1 MLKTTRLLTLS
12 AVMLSVVIASGCHRH
27 PNANGSDLQAKNEN
41 GASSG
46 QTYAGGAGMTG
57 QFGPD
62 GALSANE
69 TYHFSFDSA
78 AVREEDAPRVK
89 QQGSYIASNE
99 TAKVRLEGHTD
110 ERGSREYNIGLGHR
124 RANSVKQTMEAQG
137 ARPTQIEAV
146 SYGAERPIA
155 QGQSEEAYAENRRVE
170 LSYEGNG
177 PQQNL
182 QS

>member
-12 AVMLSVVIASGCHRH
+12 AVMLGVVMASGCHRH
-27 PNANGSDLQAKNEN
+27 PNANGSNMQAKNEN
-41 GASSG
+41 GTAG
-46 QTYAGGAGMTG
+46 DQTYAGGAGTTG

-62 GALSANE
+62 GTLSANE
-69 TYHFSFDSA
+69 TYHFNFDSA
-78 AVREEDAPRVK
+78 VVREEDAPRVR
-89 QQGSYIASNE
+89 QQGSYIASKGN
-99 TAKVRLEGHTD
+99 AKVRLEGHTD

-124 RANSVKQTMEAQG
+124 RANSVKQTIEAQG
-137 ARPTQIEAV
+137 ARPTQIETV

-170 LSYEGNG
+170 LSYEGNS
-177 PQQNL
+177 PQQNQ